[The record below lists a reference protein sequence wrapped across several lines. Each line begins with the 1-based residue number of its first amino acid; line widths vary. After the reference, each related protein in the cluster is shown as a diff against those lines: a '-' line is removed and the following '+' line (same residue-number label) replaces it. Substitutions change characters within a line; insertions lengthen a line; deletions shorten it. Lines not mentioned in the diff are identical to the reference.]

1 MNKNHKA
8 SSKKSLWL
16 SVVAIVLVV
25 SVMGVIQV
33 GKAQQEK
40 SPVAELTDLANALKG
55 DTSAFEAGLT
65 YLGEQV
71 GNAVFGAVGTRFPHG
86 VSVGLNAASPTEN
99 GLNVDATS
107 TVQEITLGSRYV
119 VDLTLTATS
128 TTPGTAGY
136 ILNSGA
142 TKICQRVEVEI
153 TSASNAGGRAGAG
166 APFDISVGTS
176 TSATAWSGIV
186 GPGLI
191 ASTTIATSTT
201 VLYDSVAYEGGGVTD
216 GSSFLWE
223 NGKYIVVGFDG
234 KVGDPATSTAAL
246 TNMDGKLYVICHT
259 R

>member
-1 MNKNHKA
+1 MNKNHKV
-8 SSKKSLWL
+8 SSKKSLWF

-71 GNAVFGAVGTRFPHG
+71 GNAVFGAVGSRFPHG
-86 VSVGLNAASPTEN
+86 VSVGLNAASPVDN

-107 TVQEITLGSRYV
+107 TLQEITLGSRYV

-142 TKICQRVEVEI
+142 TKVCQRVEVEV

-176 TSATAWSGIV
+176 TAITTWSGQ
-186 GPGLI
+186 GANLI

-246 TNMDGKLYVICHT
+246 TNMDGKLYIICHT